1 MHEELA
7 NLPVTFALF
16 QYHHC
21 VQGYVIQKI
30 RRRQRAVR
38 VLFDQVEVSQKNGA
52 KLRLYVHRT
61 MRKCSFAN
69 CFCSNLIDICW
80 HKEVYP

>member
-38 VLFDQVEVSQKNGA
+38 VLFDQVKVSQKNGA
-52 KLRLYVHRT
+52 KLRLCASYNAQ
-61 MRKCSFAN
+61 M
-69 CFCSNLIDICW
+69 LIC
-80 HKEVYP
+80 KLFLFQLN